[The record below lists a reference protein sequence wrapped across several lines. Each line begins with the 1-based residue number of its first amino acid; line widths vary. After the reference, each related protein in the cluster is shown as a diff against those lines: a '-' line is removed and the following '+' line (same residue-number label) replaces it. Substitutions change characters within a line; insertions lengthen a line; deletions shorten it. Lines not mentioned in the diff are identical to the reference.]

1 MRSAEANVQALAAVA
16 TARGAS
22 NRRADGSG
30 YSPAAMPAVA
40 RGASATPSLWLRL
53 FLPFAAGYLLSYLFR
68 TSNAVIGPVLA
79 AELSLPDHSLGLLTS
94 TYFVTFGAA
103 QIPLG
108 MLLDRY
114 GPRRVE
120 SILLLFAA
128 AGSAVFAA
136 ADDLAG
142 LAWGRAL
149 IGLGVSAC
157 LMASF
162 KAFNQWFAAEKQA
175 SLIGWILSAGG
186 LGAVF
191 AAQPLQAAI
200 GFAGW
205 REVMF
210 WLAVVTVAAA
220 GVIWFVVPEKGGQAP
235 GAGLAEQWAGVRRVM
250 TSAPFWRYAPMVALA
265 IGGFMAVQGL
275 WVSRWLAEVEGL
287 GPQAMARQLTVFNAA
302 FLAGCLA
309 MGFLMTP
316 LVRRGIA
323 EATILKV
330 VAVAYLLAFAAIN
343 ASAGRGHG
351 WLWAALALAYPL
363 CNVAFAIVSRALP
376 LALSG
381 RANTA
386 LNLAGFVGAFGL
398 QWGMGVLVDA
408 LRAVGWSG
416 ADAYRATF
424 AVLLLAAVARMF
436 VGGRRGDAPAA

>member
-1 MRSAEANVQALAAVA
+1 MAADA
-16 TARGAS
+16 PTAPTG
-22 NRRADGSG
+22 
-30 YSPAAMPAVA
+30 
-40 RGASATPSLWLRL
+40 PSLWLRL
-53 FLPFAAGYLLSYLFR
+53 FLPFAAGYLLSYLYR

-94 TYFVTFGAA
+94 TYFVTFAAA

-128 AGSAVFAA
+128 AGSALFAA
-136 ADDLAG
+136 AGGLAG

-157 LMASF
+157 LMASL
-162 KAFNQWFAAEKQA
+162 KAFNQWFAPEKQA
-175 SLIGWILSAGG
+175 SLIGWILAAGG

-200 GFAGW
+200 GVAGW

-210 WLAVVTVAAA
+210 WLAAATVAVA
-220 GVIWFVVPEKGGQAP
+220 GAIWFVVPEKGGQP
-235 GAGLAEQWAGVRRVM
+235 QGAGLAEQLAGVRQVM
-250 TSAPFWRYAPMVALA
+250 TSRPFWRYAPMVALA

-287 GPQAMARQLTVFNAA
+287 GRPAIAQQLTVFNAA

-309 MGFLMTP
+309 MGFVMTP
-316 LVRRGIA
+316 LVRRGIT
-323 EATILKV
+323 EAAILKV
-330 VAVAYLLAFAAIN
+330 VAVAYVLAFAAIN
-343 ASAGRGHG
+343 AAAGQGHG
-351 WLWAALALAYPL
+351 WLWAALALVYPL

-398 QWGMGVLVDA
+398 QWGMGILVDA
-408 LRAVGWSG
+408 LRAAGWTA

-424 AVLLLAAVARMF
+424 AALLVLQAVAVAWMF
-436 VGGRRGDAPAA
+436 AGRAGRPGVPGPA